1 VELNQPESIADLAT
15 ITGRARVVVIGNE
28 KGGTGKSTTAMHLIV
43 GAMREGARVASIDL
57 DSGQASLTRYITNRQ
72 AFASEHGVP
81 LVVPE
86 HHRIV
91 LSDADSRSGAAK
103 EDIGRLS
110 DALMRASENRDVVFV
125 DCPAGDAAV
134 ARGAIAFA
142 DTLVTPVNDSFIDL
156 DLLVRLE
163 GDPPRPKG
171 PSRYAEAVWE
181 QRKVRARSGGNPI
194 DWVVLRNRIA
204 SLSSR
209 NEVSVAE
216 VLQELSRNI
225 GFRIADGFGERV
237 VYRELF
243 VQGLTVLDL
252 RDAGSGVTLSMSHL
266 AARQEVYR
274 LLDFIGLAGRSESE
288 NRAVS

>member
-1 VELNQPESIADLAT
+1 LSEPELISGLAR

-57 DSGQASLTRYITNRQ
+57 DSGQASLTRYIANRQ
-72 AFASEHGVP
+72 AFAEEHGVS
-81 LVVPE
+81 LVTPE

-91 LSDADSRSGAAK
+91 LSNTDSRADAAK
-103 EDIGRLS
+103 EDITRLS
-110 DALMRASENRDVVFV
+110 NELMRLSTDHDVVFV
-125 DCPAGDAAV
+125 DCPAGDAV
-134 ARGAIAFA
+134 VSRGAIAFA

-163 GDPPRPKG
+163 GEPPQQKG
-171 PSRYAEAVWE
+171 PSRFSETVWE
-181 QRKVRARSGGNPI
+181 QRKVRARSGGKSI

-209 NEVSVAE
+209 NQVSVAAI
-216 VLQELSRNI
+216 LDDLSQNI

-252 RDAGSGVTLSMSHL
+252 RDAGSGVTLSMSHI
-266 AARQEVYR
+266 AARQEVRR
-274 LLDFIGLAGRSESE
+274 LLDFIGLAGESE
-288 NRAVS
+288 QTSLAAS

>member
-1 VELNQPESIADLAT
+1 MSQPDSISDLAT

-57 DSGQASLTRYITNRQ
+57 DSGQASLTRYVTNRQ
-72 AFASEHGVP
+72 AFAEEHRVS
-81 LVVPE
+81 LVIPE

-91 LSDADSRSGAAK
+91 LSDSDSRADAAK
-103 EDIGRLS
+103 EDIERLS
-110 DALMRASENRDVVFV
+110 DELMRLSENYDVIFV
-125 DCPAGDAAV
+125 DSPAGDSSV
-134 ARGAIAFA
+134 ARGAMAFA

-163 GDPPRPKG
+163 GDPPQPKG
-171 PSRYAEAVWE
+171 PSRYSEAVWE
-181 QRKVRARSGGNPI
+181 QRKVRASSGGDPI

-209 NEVSVAE
+209 NQVSVAE
-216 VLQELSRNI
+216 ILDELSQSI

-252 RDAGSGVTLSMSHL
+252 REVGAGVSLSMSHL
-266 AARQEVYR
+266 AARQEVRR
-274 LLDFIGLAGRSESE
+274 LLDFIGLAGQFESE
-288 NRAVS
+288 NQAAS

>member
-1 VELNQPESIADLAT
+1 MELSEPETISNLAV

-72 AFASEHGVP
+72 AFAEDRGVS

-91 LSDADSRSGAAK
+91 LSDADSRADAAM

-110 DALMRASENRDVVFV
+110 DELMRLSENYDVIFV
-125 DCPAGDAAV
+125 DSPAGDAAV

-163 GDPPRPKG
+163 GEPPQTKG
-171 PSRYAEAVWE
+171 PSRYSEAVWE
-181 QRKVRARSGGNPI
+181 QRKVRARSGGDPI

-209 NEVSVAE
+209 NQVSVAAI
-216 VLQELSRNI
+216 LDDLSRNI
-225 GFRIADGFGERV
+225 GFRISDGFGERV

-252 RDAGSGVTLSMSHL
+252 RDVGSGVALSMSHL
-266 AARQEVYR
+266 AARQEVRR
-274 LLDFIGLAGRSESE
+274 LLEFIGLAGQFESE
-288 NRAVS
+288 NRVAS

>member
-1 VELNQPESIADLAT
+1 MELSQPESIANLAT

-43 GAMREGARVASIDL
+43 GAMREGARVSSIDL
-57 DSGQASLTRYITNRQ
+57 DSGQASLTRYVTNRR
-72 AFASEHGVP
+72 AFAEEHGVS

-91 LSDADSRSGAAK
+91 LSDADSRADAAK

-110 DALMRASENRDVVFV
+110 DELMRLSENCDVIFV
-125 DCPAGDAAV
+125 DSPAGDAAV

-163 GDPPRPKG
+163 GDPPQPKG
-171 PSRYAEAVWE
+171 PSRYSEAVWE
-181 QRKVRARSGGNPI
+181 QRKIRARSGGNPI

-209 NEVSVAE
+209 NQISVAE
-216 VLQELSRNI
+216 ILDDLSRNI

-252 RDAGSGVTLSMSHL
+252 RDVGEGVSLSMSHL
-266 AARQEVYR
+266 AARQEVRR
-274 LLDFIGLAGRSESE
+274 LLDFIGLAGQLESE
-288 NRAVS
+288 NRAAS

>member
-1 VELNQPESIADLAT
+1 MELSQPESIADLAT

-57 DSGQASLTRYITNRQ
+57 DAGQASLTRYITNRQ
-72 AFASEHGVP
+72 AFAKEHGVP

-91 LSDADSRSGAAK
+91 LSDADSRADAAK

-110 DALMRASENRDVVFV
+110 DELMRASENCDVIFV
-125 DCPAGDAAV
+125 DCPGGDAAV

-163 GDPPRPKG
+163 GEPPQPKG
-171 PSRYAEAVWE
+171 PSRYSEAVWE

-209 NEVSVAE
+209 NQVSVAKI
-216 VLQELSRNI
+216 LQDLSRNI

-237 VYRELF
+237 IYRELF

-252 RDAGSGVTLSMSHL
+252 RDVGSGVTLSMSHL

-274 LLDFIGLAGRSESE
+274 LLDFIELVGRFETQT
-288 NRAVS
+288 RAAS

>member
-1 VELNQPESIADLAT
+1 MELSQPDSISDLAT

-57 DSGQASLTRYITNRQ
+57 DSGQASLTRYVTNRQ
-72 AFASEHGVP
+72 AFAEEHRVS

-91 LSDADSRSGAAK
+91 LSDSDSRADAAK
-103 EDIGRLS
+103 EDIERLS
-110 DALMRASENRDVVFV
+110 DELMRLSENYDVIFV
-125 DCPAGDAAV
+125 DSPAGDSAV
-134 ARGAIAFA
+134 ARGAMAFA

-163 GDPPRPKG
+163 GDPPQPKG
-171 PSRYAEAVWE
+171 PSRYSEAVWE
-181 QRKVRARSGGNPI
+181 QRKARARSGGSPI

-209 NEVSVAE
+209 NQVLVAE
-216 VLQELSRNI
+216 ILDELSQSI

-252 RDAGSGVTLSMSHL
+252 REVGAGVSLSMSHL
-266 AARQEVYR
+266 AARQEVRR
-274 LLDFIGLAGRSESE
+274 LLDFIGLAGQFESE
-288 NRAVS
+288 NQAVS

>member
-1 VELNQPESIADLAT
+1 MELSQPDSISDLAT

-57 DSGQASLTRYITNRQ
+57 DSGQASLTRYVTNRQ
-72 AFASEHGVP
+72 TFAEEHRVS

-91 LSDADSRSGAAK
+91 LSTSDSRTDAAK
-103 EDIGRLS
+103 EDLERLS
-110 DALMRASENRDVVFV
+110 DELMRLSENYDVIFV
-125 DCPAGDAAV
+125 DSPAGDSAV
-134 ARGAIAFA
+134 ARGAMAFA

-163 GDPPRPKG
+163 GDPPQPIG
-171 PSRYAEAVWE
+171 PSRYSEAVWE
-181 QRKVRARSGGNPI
+181 QRKVRARSGGDPI

-209 NEVSVAE
+209 NQVSVAE
-216 VLQELSRNI
+216 ILDELSQSI

-252 RDAGSGVTLSMSHL
+252 REVGAGVSLSMSHL
-266 AARQEVYR
+266 AARQEVRR
-274 LLDFIGLAGRSESE
+274 LLDFIGLAGQFESE
-288 NRAVS
+288 DRAAS